1 MRVKP
6 APGVAVRDPDLK
18 DFLPEDGREVPDTP
32 YWNRLLHVFGD
43 VTLVVP
49 VAREEDKP

>member
-6 APGVAVRDPDLK
+6 APGVVVRDPDLK
-18 DFLPEDGREVPDTP
+18 DFLPEGGRDVPDTP

-43 VTLVVP
+43 VTLVDP
-49 VAREEDKP
+49 ASEENKP